1 MYAETNSGS
10 TPTPADLGE
19 WASSYGMTVPVVA
32 DPGASKFFEIW
43 GGGYTPANALIAPG
57 GQLVTTDWVEDAQIE
72 SVLPM

>member
-10 TPTPADLGE
+10 TPTPADLTA
-19 WASSYGMTVPVVA
+19 WANNYGLTHPVVA
-32 DPGASKFFEIW
+32 DPGATQFFEIW

-57 GQLVTTDWVEDAQIE
+57 GQLVTTDWVTEAEIE